1 MALSRI
7 VLASTFLAGT
17 ALGFGTGAM
26 AQMPAPA
33 ADNAPVSMAVGES
46 ENSLGT
52 LESIEVNGN
61 QRVEVATVETYI
73 GLRKGEPV
81 TENDLNEALKKLF
94 ATELFA
100 DASVRMVGSTVIVD
114 VKENP
119 VVNKIAFEG
128 NEKYKDDEL
137 SKEIQLRPRGV
148 YTLSKVNE
156 DADRVSALY
165 HRSGRFQA
173 VVTPKIIQRE
183 QNRVDVVFEVNE
195 GAVTKIQG
203 INFVGNKIYSDRQLR
218 NQLQSETTK
227 WYKFLTS
234 NDTYDQD
241 RVNFDKEKLRRF
253 YVSHGYADFKVNS
266 VVTEFSPEDNGFYLT
281 FNIEEGPYYT
291 FGSINATSAFPD
303 VSADDLKMVA
313 ATLEGEEYNANQI
326 EETTEKMAEMLGDK
340 GYAFAKVE
348 PRLDRNPQTQTISV
362 NYQALE
368 APRVYVD
375 RINVT
380 GNVRTMDKVIRR
392 EFRVSEGDPFST
404 SKIKRTEQRLKN
416 LNYFEKINVNT
427 TPGSAPD
434 RANIEVDVSE
444 KSTGELSLGAGF
456 STLDGA
462 LFDVGLREDNFL
474 GAGKKLN
481 ARAMIAQQRQD
492 YTFGYTEPYFLD
504 REIAAGVDI
513 FNTTQDFRTQSSF
526 DRRTSGGRLR
536 MGYAL
541 TEHLDHSVTYTLRE
555 DEVSN
560 IRAGASR
567 FIRDQEGQYATSM
580 LGHSFL
586 YDTRDS
592 KFDPSK
598 GFFTRFTQ
606 EVAGLGGDAQYL
618 RHEARGGWF
627 YSIVPQWIFQ
637 ISGQAGHVLG
647 LGDDN
652 VRIND
657 RFFVGMQ
664 QIRGFNDAG
673 IGPRDLATGDAL
685 GGKSYYSGTV
695 ELGFPLPVD
704 DDLGLRGAVFTDV
717 ASLWQSDENGLG
729 VADENALRLSMG
741 AGLAWASPFGPIRL
755 DFGFPIIKEAYDD
768 EQLVRFS
775 FGTRF

>member
-1 MALSRI
+1 MALSRFVFATT
-7 VLASTFLAGT
+7 VLASTVFWLGT
-17 ALGFGTGAM
+17 DAS
-26 AQMPAPA
+26 AQMPSPQLDETA
-33 ADNAPVSMAVGES
+33 ASSMADES
-46 ENSLGT
+46 ESLGT
-52 LESIEVNGN
+52 FKSIEVHGN

-73 GLRKGEPV
+73 GLRRNEPV
-81 TENDLNEALKKLF
+81 TQNDLNDALKKLF

-100 DASVRMVGSTVIVD
+100 DASVHMSGDTLVVE

-128 NEKYKDDEL
+128 NDKFKDEEL
-137 SKEIQLRPRGV
+137 RKEIQLKPRGV
-148 YTLSKVNE
+148 YTLNKVNE
-156 DADRVSALY
+156 DAERLTNLY
-165 HRSGRFQA
+165 HRSGRFQG
-173 VVTPKIIQRE
+173 VVTPKIIARE
-183 QNRVDVVFEVNE
+183 QNRVDVVFEIDE

-203 INFVGNKIYSDRQLR
+203 INFVGNQVYSDRQLR
-218 NQLQSETTK
+218 NQLQSEITH
-227 WYKFLTS
+227 WYKFFTN
-234 NDTYDQD
+234 NDAYDQD

-266 VVTEFSPEDNGFYLT
+266 VVSEFSPEDNGFYLT
-281 FNIEEGPYYT
+281 FNIEEGPHYN
-291 FGSINATSAFPD
+291 FGGIKASSAFSD
-303 VSADDLKMVA
+303 VDAEELKTVA
-313 ATLEGEEYNANQI
+313 TTLEGEEYNANQI
-326 EETTEKMAEMLGDK
+326 EESTEKMSDMLGDK

-348 PRLDRNPQTQTISV
+348 PKLERNTDDHTISV
-362 NYQALE
+362 TYSALE
-368 APRVYVD
+368 APRVYVE

-380 GNVRTMDKVIRR
+380 GNVRTEDEVLRR
-392 EFRVSEGDPFST
+392 EFRLSEGDPFST
-404 SKIKRTEQRLKN
+404 SKLKRTEQRLKN
-416 LNYFEKINVNT
+416 LGYFDKVDVNT
-427 TPGSAPD
+427 APGSAPD
-434 RANIEVDVSE
+434 RANIDVDVSE

-462 LFDVGLREDNFL
+462 LFDIGLREDNFL
-474 GAGKKLN
+474 GAGKKLS
-481 ARAMIAQQRQD
+481 ARAMIAQERQD

-526 DRRTSGGRLR
+526 DRRTTGGRLR

-541 TEHLDHSVTYTLRE
+541 SENLDHSISYTLRE

-567 FIRDQEGQYATSM
+567 YIWAQEGQYSTSM
-580 LGHSFL
+580 LGHSLL

-598 GFFTRFTQ
+598 GFFVRFTQ
-606 EVAGLGGDAQYL
+606 EVAGLGGDAKYI
-618 RHEARGGWF
+618 RHEGKAGWF
-627 YSIVPQWIFQ
+627 YSVMPQWILQ
-637 ISGQAGHVLG
+637 VSGQAGNITG

-664 QIRGFNDAG
+664 QVRGFADAG
-673 IGPRDLATGDAL
+673 IGPRDLATRDAL

-704 DDLGLRGAVFTDV
+704 DDLGLRGAVFTDMG
-717 ASLWQSDENGLG
+717 SLWDSDEVGTGLM
-729 VADENALRLSMG
+729 DENALRLSAG

-755 DFGFPIIKEAYDD
+755 DFGFPIIKESYDD

-775 FGTRF
+775 FGTKF